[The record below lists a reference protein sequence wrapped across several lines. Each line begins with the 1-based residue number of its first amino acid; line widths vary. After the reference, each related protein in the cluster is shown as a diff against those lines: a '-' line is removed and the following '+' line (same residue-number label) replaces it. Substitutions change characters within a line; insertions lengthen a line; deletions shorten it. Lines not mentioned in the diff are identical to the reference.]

1 MPKLSLYHKHNN
13 KSNVTSVGRAGF
25 TIVEL
30 LIVVVVIAIL
40 AAITIVSYNGITA
53 SAKESALKS
62 DLSTAAK
69 KLNVAKIQ
77 DGSFPVTY
85 NAPGLTYNRDGDSFC
100 ITGAAN
106 GSSFHVTEAGSVEEG
121 DCPSSTLFMQTVTN
135 ANCPAERTMAV
146 DARDNHTYW
155 IKKMPDGKCWMLT
168 NLAYA
173 GGGTNA
179 YGDVMPTGDG
189 TNGTLNG
196 PDNSG
201 SATYTL
207 AKYYV
212 HANANPTAN
221 PTPPSINEAGGGFVA
236 GGERQ
241 YGYHYNWCAAMG
253 GQTSTSA
260 CANAITPAP
269 NPNISICPANWRLP
283 TGVATEGEFRLLANS
298 IGASNNTAGSNNLQ
312 QQWLAQFSGYRVSG
326 FNGQGSGGNFWSSSQ
341 YSGTNTHYLYFG
353 SGSVLPAYN
362 DIKVYG
368 YAVRCLAI

>member
-1 MPKLSLYHKHNN
+1 MVDKPKKKEGVVSLFI
-13 KSNVTSVGRAGF
+13 GRSSKGF

-40 AAITIVSYNGITA
+40 AAITIVSYNGITT

-77 DGSFPVTY
+77 DGSFPATY

-106 GSSFHVTEAGSVEEG
+106 GSNFHVTEAGSVEEG

-201 SATYTL
+201 STTYTL
-207 AKYYV
+207 AKYYT
-212 HANANPTAN
+212 HADANPTTN
-221 PTPPSINEAGGGFVA
+221 PTPPSTNEAGGGTVA
-236 GGERQ
+236 AGERQ

-253 GQTSTSA
+253 GQVATSA
-260 CANAITPAP
+260 CASATTPSP
-269 NPNISICPANWRLP
+269 DPSISICPAGWRLP
-283 TGVATEGEFRLLANS
+283 TGVGITGELQLLANS
-298 IGASNNTAGSNNLQ
+298 INATDNAAGSTNLQ
-312 QQWLAQFSGYRVSG
+312 QQWLAQFSGYWDSG
-326 FNGQGSGGNFWSSSQ
+326 FNYQGGYGYFWSSSQ
-341 YSGTNTHYLYFG
+341 ASDAYAHYLSFY
-353 SGSVLPAYN
+353 SSYVRPANYN
-362 DIKVYG
+362 SKGYG
-368 YAVRCLAI
+368 FAVRCLAI